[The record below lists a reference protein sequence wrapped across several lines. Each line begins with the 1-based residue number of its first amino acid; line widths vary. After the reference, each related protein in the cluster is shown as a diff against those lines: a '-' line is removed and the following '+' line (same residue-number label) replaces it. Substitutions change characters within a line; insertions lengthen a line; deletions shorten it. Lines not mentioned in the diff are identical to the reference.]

1 MLIGRNDYVAWIP
14 CLAWYLGVPLVI
26 RKSRDPPHHRSGW
39 TPDSDYNSFP
49 VSSLYVARP
58 QFLNK
63 WEIRLAERALRIWG
77 IVQTFVPQPI
87 LRNVSIHHRSFSKI
101 VVFTPPILFDSTS
114 RDPFV
119 NIDLIPK
126 VPFFSTVCTL
136 DGIGVF
142 GMPTNACFLARWWL
156 NAEFPSAVPQRFQ
169 W

>member
-77 IVQTFVPQPI
+77 IVHTFVPQPI
-87 LRNVSIHHRSFSKI
+87 LRNVS
-101 VVFTPPILFDSTS
+101 TPPIIFKNSCLHSSNTVWFHFPRSLCKYRS
-114 RDPFV
+114 Y
-119 NIDLIPK
+119 PK
-126 VPFFSTVCTL
+126 GSL
-136 DGIGVF
+136 LQYRLHLRWDWGVLHAYRYRLK
-142 GMPTNACFLARWWL
+142 GGP
-156 NAEFPSAVPQRFQ
+156 
-169 W
+169 